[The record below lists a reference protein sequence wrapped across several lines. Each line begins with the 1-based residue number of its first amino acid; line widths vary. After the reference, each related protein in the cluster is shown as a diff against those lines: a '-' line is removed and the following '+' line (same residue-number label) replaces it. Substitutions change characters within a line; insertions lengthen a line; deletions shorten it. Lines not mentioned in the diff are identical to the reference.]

1 MSLLVVL
8 LIVWSVVT
16 SALILVW
23 IYRGVVGM
31 REDDQLFLDSA
42 QSQMAEEQ
50 REVMERLNR
59 TAPYMK
65 FLGVASGVLLA
76 VILGVWL
83 YQGLTTVR

>member
-8 LIVWSVVT
+8 LIVWAVVT

-23 IYRGVVGM
+23 IYRSVVGM
-31 REDDQLFLDSA
+31 GEDDQLFLNSA

-59 TAPYMK
+59 MAPYMK

-83 YQGLTTVR
+83 YQGLTNVR